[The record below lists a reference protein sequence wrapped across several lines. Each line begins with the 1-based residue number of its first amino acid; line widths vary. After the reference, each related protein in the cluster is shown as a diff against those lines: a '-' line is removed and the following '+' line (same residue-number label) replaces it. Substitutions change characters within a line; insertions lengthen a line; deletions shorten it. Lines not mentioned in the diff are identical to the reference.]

1 MDKPCIAHGCLVWSD
16 VVSIQ
21 PDEDMAMASGLSH
34 DDNVPI
40 INSYELNNVVPRF
53 KPSLRKSYDPQ
64 TPNYILF
71 LIRVIVVNAKC
82 VIFQPYHG
90 ENKLHFDEKMG

>member
-1 MDKPCIAHGCLVWSD
+1 VNFISLPHIEFNLRPMNKPCLAHGCLVWSD

-40 INSYELNNVVPRF
+40 INSYELNYVVPRF

-64 TPNYILF
+64 TPNYDQTPM
-71 LIRVIVVNAKC
+71 C
-82 VIFQPYHG
+82 
-90 ENKLHFDEKMG
+90 

>member
-1 MDKPCIAHGCLVWSD
+1 MDKPCLAHGCLVWSD

-21 PDEDMAMASGLSH
+21 PDEDMTMASGSSH
-34 DDNVPI
+34 HDNVPI
-40 INSYELNNVVPRF
+40 INSYELNYVVPRL
-53 KPSLRKSYDPQ
+53 SHRYKSYDPQ

-71 LIRVIVVNAKC
+71 LIRVIVVNTKC

-90 ENKLHFDEKMG
+90 ENKIHFDEKMG

>member
-1 MDKPCIAHGCLVWSD
+1 MNKPCLAHGCLVWSD

-21 PDEDMAMASGLSH
+21 PDEDMTMASGSSH
-34 DDNVPI
+34 DDNVSI
-40 INSYELNNVVPRF
+40 INSYELNYVVPRF

-82 VIFQPYHG
+82 VIFQLYHG